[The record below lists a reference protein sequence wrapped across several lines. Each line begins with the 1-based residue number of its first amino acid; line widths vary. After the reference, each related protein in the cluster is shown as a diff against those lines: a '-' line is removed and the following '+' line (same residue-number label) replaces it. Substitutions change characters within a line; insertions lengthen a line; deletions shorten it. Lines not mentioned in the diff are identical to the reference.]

1 MKKTIPVLRN
11 EIITTLGRR
20 SYVLLTFGIP
30 ILGILVF
37 SVITLFQSRSPE
49 TEVDTSE
56 AAGADEIKLEG
67 FIDQADLIQ
76 SLPPDIPGGM
86 LTRFETESSAAEA
99 LESGEINAYYIIPGD
114 YIATGRLYYVSP
126 EISPFG
132 LAGQDW
138 AIRWTLLYNLTGQ
151 DTELASFI
159 WNPMNVEVTDLAAEL
174 SPAGSAGDGC
184 TSAGYSCESNPL
196 VRLLP
201 MAILIL
207 FFIFISTS
215 AGLLLRSV
223 SKEKENR
230 TMETLLLS
238 LKPTELLSGKVIG
251 LGLLAFLQMVLWV
264 GTGFVILRIG
274 GNTLNLPPGFE
285 LPVSILVWGT
295 VLFLGG
301 YAIYASLMAGL
312 GALVPDIKA
321 ASQASFLVM
330 LPLFIGY
337 FIAVMPPVQEAPHGL
352 LTTILSIFPFTAPVV
367 MMMRLTVGG
376 VPTWQLIL
384 TVVLLIITVFA
395 VVRAVSGMFHAQT
408 ILSGQPF
415 SPKRYLKALVGQD

>member
-1 MKKTIPVLRN
+1 MKKIILVLRN

-20 SYVLLTFGIP
+20 SYVILTFGIP
-30 ILGILVF
+30 IVGILVF
-37 SVITLFQSRSPE
+37 SAFTLFQNRSSGPE
-49 TEVDTSE
+49 IDTSE
-56 AAGADEIKLEG
+56 DAGEDEMQVEG
-67 FIDQADLIQ
+67 YIDEAELIQ
-76 SLPPDIPGGM
+76 SQPPDLPGGI
-86 LTRFETESSAAEA
+86 LTRFETESSAAQA
-99 LESGEINAYYIIPGD
+99 LGSGDIDGYYIIPGD
-114 YIATGRLYYVSP
+114 YMTTGRLYYVSP
-126 EISPFG
+126 EMAPFG
-132 LAGQDW
+132 MNGQDW
-138 AIRWTLLYNLTGQ
+138 VIRWTLLYNLSGQ
-151 DTELASFI
+151 DAELASFL
-159 WNPMNVEVTDLAAEL
+159 WQPMNVEINNLAAERL
-174 SPAGSAGDGC
+174 PAGSSGDDC
-184 TSAGYSCESNPL
+184 ATAGYSCDSNLL

-201 MAILIL
+201 MAVLIL
-207 FFIFISTS
+207 FFIFISAS

-251 LGLLAFLQMVLWV
+251 LGLLAVLQIMLWI
-264 GTGFVILRIG
+264 GAGFVILRIG

-285 LPVSILVWGT
+285 LPASILVWGA

-301 YAIYASLMAGL
+301 YTIYASLMAGL
-312 GALVPDIKA
+312 GALVPDLKA
-321 ASQASFLVM
+321 ASQASFIVM

-337 FIAVMPPVQEAPHGL
+337 FLSVLPPFQEDPHGL
-352 LTTILSIFPFTAPVV
+352 FATILSIFPFSAPVV

-384 TVVLLIITVFA
+384 TVVLLLLAVVF

-415 SPKRYLKALVGQD
+415 SPKRYLEALMGRG

>member
-1 MKKTIPVLRN
+1 M
-11 EIITTLGRR
+11 
-20 SYVLLTFGIP
+20 
-30 ILGILVF
+30 
-37 SVITLFQSRSPE
+37 
-49 TEVDTSE
+49 
-56 AAGADEIKLEG
+56 
-67 FIDQADLIQ
+67 
-76 SLPPDIPGGM
+76 
-86 LTRFETESSAAEA
+86 
-99 LESGEINAYYIIPGD
+99 
-114 YIATGRLYYVSP
+114 
-126 EISPFG
+126 
-132 LAGQDW
+132 
-138 AIRWTLLYNLTGQ
+138 IRWTLLYNLTGQ
-151 DTELASFI
+151 DIELASYI
-159 WNPMNVEVTDLAAEL
+159 WNPMNVETNDLSAEI
-174 SPAGSAGDGC
+174 SPGGSGGDEC
-184 TSAGYSCESNPL
+184 TSAGYSCDSNPII
-196 VRLLP
+196 RLLP
-201 MAILIL
+201 MAVLIL

-251 LGLLAFLQMVLWV
+251 LGLLAILQMLLWF

-274 GNTLNLPPGFE
+274 GNTLNMPPGVE
-285 LPVSILVWGT
+285 LPVSILAWGAI
-295 VLFLGG
+295 LFLGG

-321 ASQASFLVM
+321 ASQASFVVM
-330 LPLFIGY
+330 FPLFIGY
-337 FIAVMPPVQEAPHGL
+337 FLSVMPPVQEAPHGL

-384 TVVLLIITVFA
+384 TVVLLIFTVIA

-415 SPKRYLKALVGQD
+415 SPKRYLKALVGRD